1 MLERLWAGWRN
12 QYVRSIDGDL
22 ADQGDDTDT
31 AAPVSR
37 ADGQTLFE
45 SILATEG
52 RDAELGIVHR
62 GEHVFVILNIHPYG
76 SGHLLVLP
84 NRGVERLG
92 ELTADES
99 RALWE
104 TVDHAVAVC
113 EAEYSCPGINVG
125 LNQGKAAGAGI
136 PEHLH
141 VHVLPRWD
149 GDTNFMT
156 SLAETRV
163 LPESLADTHAR
174 VTARWNQVPR
184 RAT

>member
-12 QYVRSIDGDL
+12 QYVRSLDGDL
-22 ADQGDDTDT
+22 AADADDT
-31 AAPVSR
+31 APAEIPR
-37 ADGQTLFE
+37 EPGQTLFE
-45 SILATEG
+45 AILATQG
-52 RDAELGIVHR
+52 RDPELGIIDR

-84 NRGVERLG
+84 NRGVERLA
-92 ELTADES
+92 ELTNVES
-99 RALWE
+99 RALWD

-184 RAT
+184 RS

>member
-12 QYVRSIDGDL
+12 QYVRSLDGDL
-22 ADQGDDTDT
+22 ADGADD
-31 AAPVSR
+31 ASAPPEVPR
-37 ADGQTLFE
+37 APGQTLFE
-45 SILATEG
+45 SILATTG
-52 RDAELGIVHR
+52 RDAELGIIHR

-84 NRGVERLG
+84 NRGVERLS
-92 ELTADES
+92 ELTTAES
-99 RALWE
+99 RALWD

-113 EAEYSCPGINVG
+113 EAEYSCPRINVG

-136 PEHLH
+136 LEHLH

-149 GDTNFMT
+149 GDTIFMT

-174 VTARWNQVPR
+174 VVARWNQVPR
-184 RAT
+184 RS

>member
-1 MLERLWAGWRN
+1 VLERLWAGWRN
-12 QYVRSIDGDL
+12 QYVRSLDGDL
-22 ADQGDDTDT
+22 AGEAD
-31 AAPVSR
+31 AAPAEVPR
-37 ADGQTLFE
+37 EPGQTLFE
-45 SILATEG
+45 SILASEG
-52 RDAELGIVHR
+52 RDAELGIIHR

-84 NRGVERLG
+84 NRGVERLS
-92 ELTADES
+92 ELSLDES
-99 RALWE
+99 RALWD

-113 EAEYSCPGINVG
+113 EAEYRCPGINVG

-156 SLAETRV
+156 ALAETRV
-163 LPESLADTHAR
+163 LPESLADTYAR
-174 VTARWNQVPR
+174 VSARWHQVPGR
-184 RAT
+184 T